1 MTGATVADPDY
12 DRIAAEVKWL
22 NDNPHFE
29 QRPATMLEFFG
40 ADYLNIEGKVR
51 PGLRDALIDIFGDEV
66 SGDILSRVRYAMV
79 TGAIGI
85 GKTTFAS
92 IALPYMA
99 HWVLCLKNPQDYFN
113 LMDGSRI
120 AFMQMSTSE
129 KQALEVV
136 FGDIF
141 ARIKHSPWFLQNAP
155 YDDKYSKQIRFPKD
169 IWIIPGDSSETTFE
183 GYNILGGILDEMD
196 SHKVTKDKDYA
207 DVGFDTI
214 NSRIESRF
222 GNKGLIILIGQMK
235 KNSGFAARKY
245 NELKGDP
252 EATVIRQAIWES
264 LGWDK
269 FLNEDGERDSFFYD
283 TKRKAVI
290 TKELAALVDHPEH
303 LIEVPRV
310 YIKSFQNNPEKA
322 LRDLAGI
329 PPAVSDPF
337 ISLVDRIE
345 EARDRW
351 KARMAGV
358 GGESPVDDRTT
369 RPKFRPWFTNVDR
382 YDPRKRAAHIDIAIS
397 GDGDACGIAMGYV
410 DSIVEID
417 EEKKPYIVFDFL
429 MRIHA
434 MPGTEI
440 MLSEVRQI
448 IYTLRD
454 DLRFRLKTVT
464 LDGFQSTDTMQQ
476 LRKKKFTVDYLSVDK
491 NTLPYEDLREAIY
504 ERRVEFPEYVT
515 YLNAGDDRR
524 VEIAVKELMELSHD
538 GKKVDHPEGGSKD
551 VADAMAGVVSTLMGD
566 RQYRK
571 GVTSIGNPANR
582 QDSLQEVGLEG
593 LSAALPAGL
602 KAPVPPMSGGGS
614 FGLSVP
620 PRLQPR
626 REW

>member
-1 MTGATVADPDY
+1 MAEPDY

-40 ADYLNIEGKVR
+40 ADYLNIERKVR
-51 PGLRDALIDIFGDEV
+51 PGLKAALVDIFGDEV

-113 LMDGSRI
+113 LLDGSRI

-141 ARIKHSPWFLQNAP
+141 ARIKHSPWFIQNAP

-196 SHKVTKDKDYA
+196 SHKVTKEKDYA

-252 EATVIRQAIWES
+252 EATVIRQSIWES
-264 LGWDK
+264 LGWDR
-269 FLNEDGERDSFFYD
+269 FLDADGERDSFFYD
-283 TKRKAVI
+283 TKRKAIV
-290 TKELAALVDHPEH
+290 TKELAELVDHPEH

-351 KARMAGV
+351 KDRFSGV
-358 GGESPVDDRTT
+358 DGESPVDDRTT

-454 DLRFRLKTVT
+454 ELRFRLKTVT

-476 LRKKKFTVDYLSVDK
+476 LRKKKFHVDYLSVDK

-582 QDSLQEVGLEG
+582 QDSLQEVGLES
-593 LSAALPAGL
+593 LSAPLPAGL
-602 KAPVPPMSGGGS
+602 RAPVPPMSGSGS
-614 FGLSVP
+614 FGLAVP
-620 PRLQPR
+620 SRLKPRS
-626 REW
+626 EW